1 MPASPDFPAPP
12 ACRARPSVRA
22 VRLLPL
28 AAALLLA
35 AAPAP
40 AAAPHP
46 RLLDDY
52 THTAW
57 GALDDAPVDVLK
69 FAQTADG
76 WLWLST
82 ATGLFRF
89 DGQHYE
95 RVDAID
101 GQPLLSSNVLALC
114 APPEGGLWVGYRFGG
129 ISHFHQGRVRHFGAA
144 EGVPGG
150 AVMSITRAPDG
161 VLWAATRDGF
171 TRLLGDR
178 FVPAGAELGL
188 PTRGARQI
196 LFDHDGTQWM
206 SVQGNVYFRKTG
218 AARFEPAWPRLD
230 LMGMALAPDGTVW
243 ASDAVDSYY
252 RMRTSA
258 PPSGQ
263 APRRELPGS
272 GMDFDR
278 AGDMW
283 LMRVSSVQRRQPGQP
298 LAPGQELT
306 PDHGLSGGLPQT
318 FFQDREDN
326 VWIGTSAGVDRFR
339 RNRLMALPIAG
350 DFDHAAMAPAGAGA
364 IWVID
369 HAGPVRQLG
378 TDGVRRVALRRYGST
393 AYRDPDGVL
402 WLGNEDGLWR
412 QRGSGGGGGGVVIPY
427 PAGLRGYDTQA
438 LSRADDGG
446 MWVSVVRAGLYLLR
460 DGRWQK
466 DGGLAGLPGDY
477 PLCLAREA
485 GGAVW
490 GGYAGSQ
497 IVRIAGGQVAR
508 YGPAQGVALGVVLS
522 LFHRDGQLWAGG
534 ERGVAWFDGS
544 RFVPLRGQDG
554 QEFTGVSG
562 IVRTAAG
569 DLWLFGADGLTH
581 IGAANLATAMRN
593 PGQGAAYE
601 RFDARDGLVGMP
613 SQLRPLPSLIEA
625 DDGRLWLSTGSKV
638 SWIDPTRIA
647 RNARAPSVQVRALVA
662 DGRGYAP
669 GPDLQLPVQTRAL
682 RIDFTALSLA
692 MPERVRFRYRLDG
705 FDHAWQDPGRR
716 RQAFYTNLAP
726 GAYRF
731 RVLAANED
739 GVWSERAAQL
749 PFRIPPTFTQT
760 PWFVVLCLLTGA
772 LLLYGLYQLRMR
784 QVTRQLHQRMQA
796 RLDERERIARALHD
810 TFLQSVQGLVLRFQT
825 LLKRLPDDDARALA
839 ERILDQADGVMAEG
853 RDQLTGL
860 RTAALHDGDLQR
872 SLAAFGQALEQEQQ
886 ERPANAHDAGPAA
899 RRPRFTLAALGAYRP
914 LTEAATEQA
923 YHIAREALLN
933 AWQHAQADRVAVE
946 LTYDVDHFLLQVRD
960 DGRGMD
966 QQVLLDGQRP
976 GHWGLTGMRERA
988 RLLDGTVA
996 LWSAPGKGTEIR
1008 LKLPA
1013 ARAYAGPP
1021 ARTWRQRLGA
1031 WLGRTGGGG

>member
-1 MPASPDFPAPP
+1 MPSSP
-12 ACRARPSVRA
+12 ARPARPVPL
-22 VRLLPL
+22 RLLAL
-28 AAALLLA
+28 ALLLLTA
-35 AAPAP
+35 AGAP
-40 AAAPHP
+40 AATPRP

-129 ISHFHQGRVRHFGAA
+129 ISHFHQGRVRHYGLA

-171 TRLLGDR
+171 TRLLGER

-206 SVQGNVYFRKTG
+206 SVQGNVYFRKAG
-218 AARFEPAWPRLD
+218 AARFLPAWPRLD

-243 ASDAVDSYY
+243 ASDAIDSYY

-258 PPSGQ
+258 PPPGQ
-263 APRRELPGS
+263 AARPELPGS
-272 GMDFDR
+272 GMEFDR

-283 LMRVSSVQRRQPGQP
+283 LMRADSVQRRQPGQP

-326 VWIGTSAGVDRFR
+326 IWIGTSAGVDRFR
-339 RNRLMALPIAG
+339 RNRLVALPVAG

-364 IWVID
+364 IWVSD

-378 TDGVRRVALRRYGST
+378 TDGVRRVALRRHGWT
-393 AYRDPDGVL
+393 VYRDPNGVL
-402 WLGNEDGLWR
+402 WLGNESGLWR
-412 QRGSGGGGGGVVIPY
+412 QHGNDGVLIPY
-427 PAGLRGYDTQA
+427 PAALRGYDSQA
-438 LSRADDGG
+438 LSRADGG
-446 MWVSVVRAGLYLLR
+446 GLWVSVARAGLYLLR

-466 DGGLAGLPGDY
+466 DGGLPGLPADY
-477 PLCLAREA
+477 PLCLTREA

-490 GGYAGSQ
+490 AGYGGNQ
-497 IVRIAGGQVAR
+497 IARIAGGRVDR

-554 QEFTGVSG
+554 QEFAGVSG

-581 IGAANLATAMRN
+581 IGAAALAAAMRA
-593 PGQGAAYE
+593 PAQGAAYE
-601 RFDARDGLVGMP
+601 RFDAHDGLVGMP

-625 DDGRLWLSTGSKV
+625 DDGRLWLSTANKV
-638 SWIDPTRIA
+638 SWIDPARIA
-647 RNARAPSVQVRALVA
+647 RNTRAPTVQVRALVA
-662 DGRGYAP
+662 DGRHYAP
-669 GPDLQLPVQTRAL
+669 RPDLTLPVRTRAL
-682 RIDFTALSLA
+682 RIDFTALSLG

-705 FDHAWQDPGRR
+705 FDHAWQDPGQR

-739 GVWSERAAQL
+739 GVWSERSAQQS
-749 PFRIPPTFTQT
+749 FRIPPTFTQT
-760 PWFVVLCLLTGA
+760 PWFIVLCLAAAA
-772 LLLYGLYQLRMR
+772 LLLYGLYRLRMR
-784 QVTRQLHQRMQA
+784 QVTRQLRQRMQA

-839 ERILDQADGVMAEG
+839 ERILDQADDVMAEG
-853 RDQLTGL
+853 RQQLTGL

-872 SLAAFGQALEQEQQ
+872 SLAAFGQALEQEQH
-886 ERPANAHDAGPAA
+886 ERPACAHEAGRPA
-899 RRPRFTLAALGAYRP
+899 RRGPRFTLEALGAHRP
-914 LTEAATEQA
+914 LAEPATEQA

-933 AWQHAQADRVAVE
+933 AFQHAQADNVAVE

-966 QQVLLDGQRP
+966 QQVLQAGQRP

-988 RLLDGTVA
+988 RQLDGTVA

-1013 ARAYAGPP
+1013 ARAYAGAP